1 MDREIMSGEHHALRH
16 RIILKAFARIGLD
29 KDVSEERIKAADYI
43 IEKKQAPKTVEF
55 PRGYRLTV
63 AKGKVVFY
71 NVDTLKVQ

>member
-43 IEKKQAPKTVEF
+43 IEKTGSQNGGISGE
-55 PRGYRLTV
+55 
-63 AKGKVVFY
+63 
-71 NVDTLKVQ
+71 DTD